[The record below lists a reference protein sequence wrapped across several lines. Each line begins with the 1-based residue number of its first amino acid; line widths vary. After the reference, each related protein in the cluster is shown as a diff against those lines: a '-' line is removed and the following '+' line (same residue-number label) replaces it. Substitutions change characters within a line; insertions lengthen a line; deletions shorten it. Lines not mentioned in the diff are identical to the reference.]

1 MQNRSTFPVRLDE
14 KCLPA
19 DFPAR
24 CQEYT
29 QVYQQEHALHYH
41 NCLEIGL
48 CIEGGGV
55 QFLGGELYPFSAQ
68 TVSIVRRGCVHDA
81 HIVMQDPGERPS
93 RWTFIFVDP
102 EALGV
107 PETAGHSFLSTGRAL
122 VSLFELLFHELDAR
136 PDGYQAQFKLLLQ
149 AFFGEARRA
158 EPSTRPLRRTSASD
172 QIASLLHFIAHE
184 YANNDLSVENLA
196 RRCQMSPGSFRRVF
210 RACVGMGPQ
219 QYILHVRLLMAEHLL
234 RATARPVLEIS
245 EEVGFGSV
253 SSLNRQF
260 LRVYG
265 LSPRAFRQ
273 AHGKM

>member
-14 KCLPA
+14 KNLPA
-19 DFPAR
+19 DFPAH
-24 CQEYT
+24 CQSYT
-29 QVYQQEHALHYH
+29 QVYQREHALHYH

-48 CIEGGGV
+48 CVEGGGV

-68 TVSIVRRGCVHDA
+68 TISIVRKNCVHDA

-93 RWTFIFVDP
+93 RWKFIFVDP

-107 PETAGHSFLSTGRAL
+107 PETAGRSFLSADRAL
-122 VSLFELLFHELDAR
+122 VSLFELLFRELDAR
-136 PDGYQAQFKLLLQ
+136 PEGYQAQFRLLLQ
-149 AFFGEARRA
+149 AFFAEARRA
-158 EPSTRPLRRTSASD
+158 EPSTRPLRSTPASD

-184 YANNDLSVENLA
+184 YANDLTIEELA
-196 RRCQMSPGSFRRVF
+196 RRCQMSPGYFRRVF
-210 RACVGMGPQ
+210 RTCVGMGPQ

-234 RATARPVLEIS
+234 RTTARPVLEIS

-260 LRVYG
+260 LRAYG
-265 LSPRAFRQ
+265 LSPRAFRRAQ
-273 AHGKM
+273 GKM